1 MTGPGV
7 LANYLVD
14 VLIVGAGPA
23 GMAAAL
29 AAAPS
34 GATIALLDENVAI
47 GGQIWRDGPRVSL
60 PSQAQAMRESL
71 MRHINVQILVGMR
84 IVGEVEQGILLL
96 DGAEGARKVRYKKL
110 ILCTGAKE
118 QFIPF
123 PGWTL
128 PGVTGAGG
136 LQALIKQGLPVS
148 GKRVVIAGSGPLL
161 LAAARSARDAGAK
174 VLRVAEQASALS
186 VASFVLALARWPSK
200 AAQALT
206 LCEPTYRT
214 SSHVVE
220 VEGDHAVERV
230 RIQRRRKSEEFE
242 CDLVAC
248 GFGLIPNVELGQM
261 LGCAVKTDRFGR
273 RALQH
278 DAQQESSRPGIYL
291 AGECTGFGGSERAL
305 VQGAIAGHAAV
316 GETASARKLSAKRH
330 DWDAFASQVSRAF
343 ALRAELRSVPTQD
356 TILCRCERVPFASVA
371 DCVDWRTAK
380 LSSRCGMGPCQGRV
394 CGPASEFLF
403 GWVPSA
409 SHYPLLPTRI
419 STLVAATCGRGPS
432 PVFEPSSDD
441 P

>member
-1 MTGPGV
+1 M

-34 GATIALLDENVAI
+34 GAKIVLLDENVAI
-47 GGQIWRDGPRVSL
+47 GGQIWRSGPGAAL
-60 PSQAQAMRESL
+60 TSQAQALRESL
-71 MRHINVQILVGMR
+71 LHHINVQVLVGMR
-84 IVGEVEQGILLL
+84 VVGEVEPGVLLL
-96 DGAEGARKVRYKKL
+96 EGAEDIRKVRFKKL

-118 QFIPF
+118 QFVPF

-161 LAAARSARDAGAK
+161 LAAARCARDAGAK
-174 VLRVAEQASALS
+174 VLRVAEQASASS
-186 VASFVLALARWPSK
+186 VASFGLALARWPAK
-200 AAQALT
+200 AIQAVALF
-206 LCEPTYRT
+206 EPTYRT
-214 SSHVVE
+214 NSYIVE
-220 VEGDHAVERV
+220 VDGDHSVKRV
-230 RIQRRRKSEEFE
+230 RIQRGPRSEEFE

-248 GFGLIPNVELGQM
+248 GFGLVPNVELGQM
-261 LGCAVKTDRFGR
+261 LGCALTTDRSGR
-273 RALQH
+273 RALLH
-278 DAQQESSRPGIYL
+278 DAQQESSQPGIYV

-316 GETASARKLSAKRH
+316 GEAAAASKLTARRRG
-330 DWDAFASQVSRAF
+330 WDEFASQINRAF
-343 ALRAELRSVPTQD
+343 ALRPELRSVPAKD
-356 TILCRCERVPFASVA
+356 TILCRCERVPLACVA
-371 DCVDWRTAK
+371 DCVDWRSAK

-394 CGPASEFLF
+394 CGPAAEFLF

-419 STLVAATCGRGPS
+419 STLVAASGGHGPS
-432 PVFEPSSDD
+432 PACEGSPR
-441 P
+441 